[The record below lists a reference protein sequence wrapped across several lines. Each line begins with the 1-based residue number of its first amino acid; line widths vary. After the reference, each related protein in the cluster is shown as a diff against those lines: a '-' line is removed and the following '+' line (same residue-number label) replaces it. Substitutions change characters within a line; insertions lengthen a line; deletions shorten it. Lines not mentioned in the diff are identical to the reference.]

1 MLTSAASVGSVVTR
15 REFVWKMGDFNRS
28 SFTTPV
34 DPVESL
40 VGYTGVLFLTSWPV
54 LLWMKSLHFNPIR
67 GVLLSGMILIVAPG
81 VAEASGAF
89 R

>member
-1 MLTSAASVGSVVTR
+1 MLTSAASVGSAVTR
-15 REFVWKMGDFNRS
+15 REFVWKMGDFSKS

-40 VGYTGVLFLTSWPV
+40 VGYTCVLFLTSCPV

-81 VAEASGAF
+81 VADARGAF
-89 R
+89 K